1 MGLVIGVGSTRP
13 AFPYDAYYGIQWSI
27 QSSGEP
33 TRIGKTALHNTLP
46 IQSLMRRCLLKD
58 DGTVNY
64 YLDANDST
72 KTTTGANAVLDGSDG
87 QVMVE
92 IPDMY
97 VRFEQ
102 DGDVQRCLMSTFA
115 LPGFKKWSKDYVGA
129 YEATVQR
136 TGNKLCSVVNTTAD
150 FRGCGNQSEWD
161 GTYRSAL
168 GLPASAI
175 SPTNYRAYARNR
187 GASGETKWNMM
198 LYQQERKLF
207 WLFAVEYC
215 TFNSQKA
222 FNASLTAEGFRQGGL
237 GNGVTNIISSQW
249 NAYNGYYPF
258 IPCGYTNSL
267 GNKTGVVPFSFTEEQ
282 AEAYGGAFTTSVPS
296 YRGVENPF
304 GHIFKW
310 VDGTKILIQSNDDGG
325 KSLFYTC
332 DDPSMFNTS
341 ASELTGYTY
350 IGALPRTSGYIKS
363 ILFGDNGDIM
373 PKEVGGG
380 STTYF
385 CDFFYTDIPASGF
398 ASRAL
403 CFGGLAHYGALAGF
417 VYSRSNYSWSNSSAH
432 IGSRLC
438 FIP

>member
-13 AFPYDAYYGIQWSI
+13 AFPYDAYYGIQWSV

-33 TRIGKTALHNTLP
+33 TRIGKTVLHNTLP
-46 IQSLMRRCLLKD
+46 IQSQMRRCLLND
-58 DGTVNY
+58 DGSVNY

-72 KTTTGANAVLDGSDG
+72 KTTTGADAVLDGTDG

-102 DGDVQRCLMSTFA
+102 DGDVQRCLMSTYA

-136 TGNKLCSVVNTTAD
+136 SNNKMASVVNLTTD
-150 FRGCGNQSEWD
+150 FRGGNNTSGWD
-161 GTYRSAL
+161 ETYRSLL
-168 GLPASAI
+168 GKPATSI
-175 SPTNYRAYARNR
+175 SPTNFRTYARNR
-187 GASGETKWNMM
+187 GASGESKWNMM

-215 TFNSQKA
+215 TFHSQKA
-222 FNASLTAEGFRQGGL
+222 FNASLTPEGYRQGGL
-237 GNGVTNIISSQW
+237 GDGVSNIISTKW
-249 NAYNGYYPF
+249 NTYNSYNPF

-267 GNKTGVVPFSFTEEQ
+267 GNKSGVVSFSFNEEQ
-282 AEAYGGAFTTSVPS
+282 ATAYGGAYTTSVPS

-310 VDGTKILIQSNDDGG
+310 VDGTKILIAAGDDGES
-325 KSLFYTC
+325 KFYTC
-332 DDPSMFNTS
+332 DDPSKFNTS
-341 ASELTGYTY
+341 ASELTGYTF
-350 IGALPRTSGYIKS
+350 IGNLPRSSGYIKS
-363 ILFGDNGDIM
+363 ILFDDNGDIM
-373 PKEVGGG
+373 PKEIGGG

-385 CDFFYTDIPASGF
+385 CDYFYTAIPDSGV
-398 ASRAL
+398 ASRAW
-403 CFGGLAHYGALAGF
+403 CFGGDASTGALAGF
-417 VYSRSNYSWSNSSAH
+417 VFSVSLYSWSLAGAG

>member
-1 MGLVIGVGSTRP
+1 MGLVIGIGSTRP
-13 AFPYDAYYGIQWSI
+13 GFPYDAYYGIQWSV

-46 IQSLMRRCLLKD
+46 IQSQMRRCLLKD

-72 KTTTGANAVLDGSDG
+72 KTTTGAAAVLDGTDG

-92 IPDMY
+92 MPDMY

-102 DGDVQRCLMSTFA
+102 DGDVQRCLMSTYA

-129 YEATVQR
+129 YEATVQHS
-136 TGNKLCSVVNTTAD
+136 TNKMASVVNLTAD
-150 FRGCGNQSEWD
+150 YRGGSNNASYD
-161 GTYRSAL
+161 DTYRSFL
-168 GLPASAI
+168 GKPSSAI
-175 SPTNYRAYARNR
+175 SPTNYRKYARNR
-187 GASGETKWNMM
+187 GVEGESKWNMM

-222 FNASLTAEGFRQGGL
+222 FNASLTDEGFRQGGL
-237 GNGVTNIISSQW
+237 GNGVTNATGTKW
-249 NAYNGYYPF
+249 GNYNGYYPF

-267 GNKTGVVPFSFTEEQ
+267 GNATGVVSFSFDEEQ
-282 AEAYGGAFTTSVPS
+282 ATAYGEAFTTSVPS

-310 VDGTKILIQSNDDGG
+310 VDGTKILIAAGDDGE
-325 KSLFYTC
+325 SQFYTC
-332 DDPSMFNTS
+332 DDPAKFN
-341 ASELTGYTY
+341 SEAATDGYTY
-350 IGALPRTSGYIKS
+350 VGNLPRKEGYIKS

-373 PKEVGGG
+373 PKEVGAG

-385 CDFFYTDIPASGF
+385 CDYFYTSLPSSGT
-398 ASRAL
+398 SLRAL
-403 CFGGLAHYGALAGF
+403 CFGGSAYYGAHAGF
-417 VYSRSNYSWSNSSAH
+417 VCSYSNYSWSRAAANV
-432 IGSRLC
+432 GSRLC